1 MCRQA
6 PLVFAVP
13 GGRAIQG
20 RGTFPHHYFLFA
32 AGDAS
37 VMSRMVMTQNPL
49 QVLPHPFTEGGCLLA
64 VGIGSPSLMLL
75 ELVAKVDPQVVH
87 KAAMPDHMPLL
98 GMGVLQV
105 RHCEI

>member
-1 MCRQA
+1 
-6 PLVFAVP
+6 
-13 GGRAIQG
+13 
-20 RGTFPHHYFLFA
+20 
-32 AGDAS
+32 
-37 VMSRMVMTQNPL
+37 MSRLVMTQNPL
-49 QVLPHPFTEGGCLLA
+49 QVLPHPFTDGGCLLA

-105 RHCEI
+105 RRVAGSRVLAMGSRL